1 MSARAPIV
9 VERVIRAKPERVF
22 AAFADPTSLARWMC
36 PSDDMTHASVELD
49 FRVGGRFRIVMH
61 GAERD
66 YAQHGEYLAIEP
78 GRRIQMTWISEF
90 LPEAERRTRV
100 TVHFEPEGDA
110 TRVRLVHDE
119 LPAGETYDGHVS
131 GWARILSC
139 LSDAI
144 TP

>member
-1 MSARAPIV
+1 VSAGEPIV
-9 VERVIRAKPERVF
+9 VERVIRARPERVF
-22 AAFADPTSLARWMC
+22 AAFSDAKSMAVWMC
-36 PSDDMTHASVELD
+36 PGEDMTHASVELD

-66 YAQHGEYLAIEP
+66 YTQHGEYLAIEANE
-78 GRRIQMTWISEF
+78 RIQMTWISEF
-90 LPEAERRTRV
+90 VPEVDQSTRV
-100 TVHFEPEGDA
+100 TVHFEPAGDA

-119 LPAGETYDGHVS
+119 LPANDTYQGHTDGWS
-131 GWARILSC
+131 TILVH